1 MLMLALQNIQ
11 LCVLSE
17 NAGELEKEK
26 VSFNSILRALHC
38 TKNTVGLKSSLMLMI
53 PYSNIGRW

>member
-17 NAGELEKEK
+17 NAGELEEK

-38 TKNTVGLKSSLMLMI
+38 TENTVGLKSLLML
-53 PYSNIGRW
+53 YDTLF